1 MYLKHSQTPN
11 DPILLTKALSLL
23 HYGSLCTLLLF
34 LINYEYLDFK
44 PQFLLFY
51 DSISFII
58 LIDLVPIQSLQDL
71 KPAFII
77 IGSIIYDFIF
87 YYLHIH
93 DLIQVLQ
100 FLALILGFT
109 LLIIILLL
117 HFQLINS
124 VPSIIIYSFFPPHDV
139 LWTFTKHHLSHND
152 FIIVFIF
159 SFLPTHTEVPLDFN
173 QYIFPLKHVI

>member
-23 HYGSLCTLLLF
+23 HYGSLCTILLF

-51 DSISFII
+51 DSIQFII

-71 KPAFII
+71 KAAFII

-109 LLIIILLL
+109 LLIIII
-117 HFQLINS
+117 H
-124 VPSIIIYSFFPPHDV
+124 SFFPLHDV

-159 SFLPTHTEVPLDFN
+159 SFLPTQTEVPPDFN
-173 QYIFPLKHVI
+173 QYFFPLKHVI